1 MVLNISIPIRPR
13 STKEMPDKILEPFKT
28 DWKLYT

>member
-1 MVLNISIPIRPR
+1 MVLKTSMSISPR
-13 STKEMPDKILEPFKT
+13 STKEMPDKILVPFKT